1 MILCKGDL
9 LTQVEQFASGFV
21 VIDVWLTL
29 GDWEQVWDFFIR
41 LRNALTLTHL
51 QAYGRD
57 DCLGKNAVFV
67 GFSILRI
74 AVVVL
79 SVIFLA
85 NVDGRTWSGLNKH
98 ATSDDAATL
107 GAFQYTKLRC
117 PVILEM

>member
-1 MILCKGDL
+1 MGL
-9 LTQVEQFASGFV
+9 S
-21 VIDVWLTL
+21 
-29 GDWEQVWDFFIR
+29 FFIH
-41 LRNALTLTHL
+41 LRNALALTNL
-51 QAYGRD
+51 QAYGRGD
-57 DCLGKNAVFV
+57 RLGETAVLV
-67 GFSILRI
+67 GFLILRI

-98 ATSDDAATL
+98 ATSDDAAIL